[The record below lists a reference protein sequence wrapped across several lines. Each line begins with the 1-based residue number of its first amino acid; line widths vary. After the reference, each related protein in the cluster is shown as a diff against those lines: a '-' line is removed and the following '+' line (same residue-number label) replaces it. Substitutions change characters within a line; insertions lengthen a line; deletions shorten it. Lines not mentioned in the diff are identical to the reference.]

1 MTDKPRISALESEIL
16 GTRGTSAGSGNRR
29 AYVGP
34 PAQYDFMGATQFNLL
49 TGLGLREEHHV
60 VDLGC
65 GSLRAGRYL
74 LQYLLPGRYTG
85 IDPNSWLW
93 QEAIATEIGTDLIA
107 LKAPRLLDEADFR
120 MSGVADASADYIV
133 AQSIYSHTGADL
145 FTLSVQAA
153 ARCLSPAGQFLF
165 TTILPGDA
173 GAGTMP
179 RGQDTR
185 GWLYPGCLSFDTSE
199 VEAVC
204 GAAGLHVQRLPW
216 YHPRQT
222 WFRATLDPGLRI
234 TDDMLAAL
242 GTGKPLF
249 DNRFS

>member
-1 MTDKPRISALESEIL
+1 MTDKPDQSALEAEIL
-16 GTRGTSAGSGNRR
+16 DTRDTRPGAGNRR

-34 PAQYDFMGATQFNLL
+34 PTQYDFMGATQFNLL

-60 VDLGC
+60 VDIGC

-74 LQYLLPGRYTG
+74 MQYLLPGRYTG

-93 QEAIATEIGTDLIA
+93 QEAIDKEIGADLIA

-120 MSGVADASADYIV
+120 MTGVADDSADYIV

-145 FTLSVQAA
+145 FTLSVAAA
-153 ARCLSPAGQFLF
+153 ARCLSPTGQFLF
-165 TTILPGDA
+165 TAILPDDA
-173 GAGTMP
+173 GVDRMP
-179 RGQDTR
+179 RGPAHE
-185 GWLYPGCLSFDTSE
+185 GWLYPGCLSFAEADVS
-199 VEAVC
+199 AVC
-204 GAAGLHVQRLPW
+204 SAAGLHVQRLAW

-222 WFRATLDPGLRI
+222 WFRAIRDPALRM
-234 TDDMLAAL
+234 TEEMFATL

-249 DNRFS
+249 DKRF